1 MSMQEIRVAL
11 AEKGLGDDTVL
22 GSGERAPQQVK
33 WVPRLVE
40 DVRALSA
47 LFHPENPPKRI
58 VRPTRMA
65 TAIYAFGDASGVG
78 FGSSISIDG
87 QVYYSGG
94 QWTQEQGSE
103 SSNYRELA
111 NLIFALE
118 EAHRDHVLD
127 HAELFV
133 FTDNSTAELAAFKGT
148 SSSSKLFELILQL
161 RQLEMQGSM
170 IIHFIHIAGKRMIAQ
185 GTDGLSRGSSL
196 EGIMQGKAFMSF
208 VPLHLSA
215 EERQGHFLTE
225 WVVRCWFGATKDYT
239 WLTPEGWFYSG
250 HHERRCVWC
259 PPPLQQLKQL
269 WSNLPNQYISDHSIC
284 T

>member
-87 QVYYSGG
+87 QVFYSGG

-133 FTDNSTAELAAFKGT
+133 LNF
-148 SSSSKLFELILQL
+148 
-161 RQLEMQGSM
+161 
-170 IIHFIHIAGKRMIAQ
+170 
-185 GTDGLSRGSSL
+185 
-196 EGIMQGKAFMSF
+196 
-208 VPLHLSA
+208 
-215 EERQGHFLTE
+215 ERQNCE
-225 WVVRCWFGATKDYT
+225 TK
-239 WLTPEGWFYSG
+239 L
-250 HHERRCVWC
+250 
-259 PPPLQQLKQL
+259 
-269 WSNLPNQYISDHSIC
+269 
-284 T
+284 